1 MSNFDFLD
9 SLGESASSFKIIETS
24 RDDAKV
30 VSLLQILVNRGLM
43 MEDFKNELLDLYLKK
58 KINSNGVFKNIEKSI
73 QAHES
78 IEYKLIEVDK
88 SMFKNFDTT
97 KEYVGAI
104 NRLPSDISKLNA
116 DRGKVSF
123 QFAEFLFEHLKGRVM
138 NIKLMNNLCDAL
150 DFDVK
155 SIFNKDIIT
164 KGVIISKK

>member
-9 SLGESASSFKIIETS
+9 KLGESASNFNVANISKNQTQLVSFLE
-24 RDDAKV
+24 
-30 VSLLQILVNRGLM
+30 ILVSRGLM
-43 MEDFKNELLDLYLKK
+43 MENFKSELLNLFLNK
-58 KINSNGVFKNIEKSI
+58 KINTTGLSQNIEKSI

-78 IEYKLIEVDK
+78 IEYKLTEVDK
-88 SMFKNFDTT
+88 SMFKKFDTT

-104 NRLPSDISKLNA
+104 DRLPNDFSKLNA

-155 SIFNKDIIT
+155 SIFNKEILT
-164 KGVIISKK
+164 KGVITSKK